1 MKKESFLLSQIVPEE
16 ESAPEKEVQ
25 EAPENELILYNDDV
39 NTFDHVIACLM
50 RYCEHDELQAEQCSL
65 IVHYN
70 GKCTVKK
77 GSFDDLR
84 PKCEAL
90 IDNELSATIE

>member
-1 MKKESFLLSQIVPEE
+1 MQDLWNNIVPEE
-16 ESAPEKEVQ
+16 ETVPEKKTE
-25 EAPENELILYNDDV
+25 EAPEHELILYNDDV
-39 NTFDHVIACLM
+39 NTFDHVIACLI

-77 GSFDDLR
+77 GGFDDLR

-90 IDNELSATIE
+90 LDNDLTADIE

>member
-1 MKKESFLLSQIVPEE
+1 MEHQLWNEGSTPEE
-16 ESAPEKEVQ
+16 EPFAEKEVQ
-25 EAPENELILYNDDV
+25 EAPEHELILYNDEF
-39 NTFDHVIACLM
+39 NTFDHVIDCLV

-70 GKCTVKK
+70 GKCSVKK

-90 IDNELSATIE
+90 LENELTAEID